1 MHLNVGYTMI
11 DESLLKSNVIGRDGF
26 TWWIGRV
33 AHPDY
38 WKKENEISDANG
50 EFGQRVKV
58 RIIGYHPWDGAQL
71 EEKDLPWAH
80 VMQDPM
86 MGDGTGGRGETMALV
101 GGETAIGFFLDGEEA
116 QQPVVMGL
124 LHRSQSVKSNSTS
137 KQEVESFKSSQF
149 KNFDPWANKTPATAR
164 TTTSGKLPKTEKDYE
179 RNRNRNN
186 GKHTAEYNT
195 SIRANQNVGGDA
207 QTIAE
212 RLATKT
218 ITKDSTC
225 GSGAIGRI
233 TSILK
238 DFISFTSTLEGI
250 GDKFIDPLTNQ
261 VVDMDYQ
268 IRKIR
273 EKVSGIVQGV
283 TKQIRKKLMG
293 KLNKLFGTFLGTFK
307 TLPTGI
313 TSFLQDGILH
323 KGFKGIMS
331 LIFCVFEKMIGNIGN
346 FIGNMFQNLLG
357 RLINGPLCAAEQFVS
372 GIFAK
377 VFNFLENGLG
387 GIMGGLNWLMGGLG
401 SVSGVLKN
409 VSSLAKS
416 IYSFIGCDE
425 QKCSKESEWVSS
437 LNAAVEKKGDQWDK
451 IISNVDVFSGISS
464 SLSGIS
470 SGISGKIDD
479 VFGDTGETPEYSY
492 NGTPLRD
499 VLTSVD
505 VLTGGESASQ
515 LDKGLGSIEAAVSTI
530 TLFGGQNSIFN
541 ACNQINDNPNDQDD
555 IFPVR
560 PGVVYPKCIP
570 PKVLITGKGSGAILK
585 AVVGNDTKIFSIEVL
600 NGGSGYTNQNAVS
613 IIDNSGH
620 GTGAQAEAIVKDGEV
635 KRIIIRESGFGYCG
649 ETFAPPTPTDPTDP
663 VAPIEP
669 PNTGIGTDIVGI
681 ITDIHVNQPG
691 IGYTSG
697 DTIGIGK
704 TNFPIVI
711 TPGGGIV
718 EVVIP
723 DEFNQQ
729 FTSIPDYSINTRTGV
744 GAEFIPIMSYNL
756 QYLVDAA
763 PKPLIGIKSVI
774 DCPTKD
780 SIDNTTLVGYVNGEP
795 YYGPF
800 HVHPDT
806 GVKMVGE
813 KHVSTPHEIIY
824 DTLQESLS
832 AMISIPSTLTE
843 PTTTLTSTTT
853 TTPTPTPT
861 DTTSYTQIN
870 TSTNTNNNDTNT
882 NQSGGSS
889 DPTPPS
895 SGGGYSGG
903 GY

>member
-1 MHLNVGYTMI
+1 MI
-11 DESLLKSNVIGRDGF
+11 DESLLKSNVLGRDGF

-137 KQEVESFKSSQF
+137 QQEVESFKSSQF
-149 KNFDPWANKTPATAR
+149 LSYDPWAGKTPATAR
-164 TTTSGKLPKTEKDYE
+164 ATTSGKLKSNGNGNGNT
-179 RNRNRNN
+179 
-186 GKHTAEYNT
+186 GKHTADNNS
-195 SIRANQNVGGDA
+195 SIRFNQNVGGDA
-207 QTIAE
+207 QTIFE
-212 RLATKT
+212 RKSTKT
-218 ITKDSTC
+218 TIKDSTC
-225 GSGAIGRI
+225 GSGSIGRI

-238 DFISFTSTLEGI
+238 DFISFTSTLESI
-250 GDKFIDPLTNQ
+250 GGKFIDPLTNQ
-261 VVDMDYQ
+261 IVNMDYQ

-273 EKVSGIVQGV
+273 EKVSGIIQGV

-313 TSFLQDGILH
+313 TSFLQDGLLH

-331 LIFCVFEKMIGNIGN
+331 LIFCVFEKMIGNIGS

-357 RLINGPLCAAEQFVS
+357 RLINGPICAAEQFVS

-377 VFNFLENGLG
+377 LFNFLENGLG

-437 LNAAVEKKGDQWDK
+437 VNAAVEKKGDQWEK

-464 SLSGIS
+464 SLTGIS
-470 SGISGKIDD
+470 SSISGKIDD
-479 VFGDTGETPEYSY
+479 VFGDTGENPEYSY

-570 PKVLITGKGSGAILK
+570 PKASIIGKGSGAILK
-585 AVVGNDTKIFSIEVL
+585 IVVGNDSKIFSIEVL
-600 NGGSGYTNQNAVS
+600 NGGSGYNDQNSVS

-620 GTGAQAEAIVKDGEV
+620 GTGAQADAIVEDGEV

-649 ETFAPPTPTDPTDP
+649 ETFAPPTPTPIDPTDP
-663 VAPIEP
+663 TDPIVPPIAIAP
-669 PNTGIGTDIVGI
+669 PNAGIGTDIVGI
-681 ITDIHVNQPG
+681 ITDLYVNQPG

-697 DTIGIGK
+697 DTIGIGN

-723 DEFNQQ
+723 DEYNQQ
-729 FTSIPDYSINTRTGV
+729 FTSIPNYSINTKTGV

-763 PKPLIGIKSVI
+763 PKPLIGIQSNCHSSVSYLR
-774 DCPTKD
+774 CVG
-780 SIDNTTLVGYVNGEP
+780 SVNTIRISYKFKRGRILIKR
-795 YYGPF
+795 
-800 HVHPDT
+800 
-806 GVKMVGE
+806 KMM
-813 KHVSTPHEIIY
+813 T
-824 DTLQESLS
+824 
-832 AMISIPSTLTE
+832 
-843 PTTTLTSTTT
+843 
-853 TTPTPTPT
+853 
-861 DTTSYTQIN
+861 
-870 TSTNTNNNDTNT
+870 
-882 NQSGGSS
+882 
-889 DPTPPS
+889 
-895 SGGGYSGG
+895 
-903 GY
+903 

>member
-1 MHLNVGYTMI
+1 MI
-11 DESLLKSNVIGRDGF
+11 DESLLKSNVLGRDGF

-137 KQEVESFKSSQF
+137 QQEVESFKSSQF
-149 KNFDPWANKTPATAR
+149 LSYDPWAGKTPATAR
-164 TTTSGKLPKTEKDYE
+164 ATTSGKLKSNGNGNGNT
-179 RNRNRNN
+179 
-186 GKHTAEYNT
+186 GKHTADNNS
-195 SIRANQNVGGDA
+195 SIRFNQNVGGDA
-207 QTIAE
+207 QTIFE
-212 RLATKT
+212 RKSTKT
-218 ITKDSTC
+218 TIKDSTC
-225 GSGAIGRI
+225 GSGSIGRI

-238 DFISFTSTLEGI
+238 DFISFTSTLESI
-250 GDKFIDPLTNQ
+250 GGKFIDPLTNQ
-261 VVDMDYQ
+261 IVNMDYQ

-273 EKVSGIVQGV
+273 EKVSGIIQGV

-313 TSFLQDGILH
+313 TSFLQDGLLH

-331 LIFCVFEKMIGNIGN
+331 LIFCVFEKMIGNIGS

-357 RLINGPLCAAEQFVS
+357 RLINGPICAAEQFVS

-377 VFNFLENGLG
+377 LFNFLENGLG

-437 LNAAVEKKGDQWDK
+437 VNAAVEKKGDQWEK

-464 SLSGIS
+464 SLTGIS
-470 SGISGKIDD
+470 SSISGKIDD
-479 VFGDTGETPEYSY
+479 VFGDTGENPEYSY

-570 PKVLITGKGSGAILK
+570 PKASIIGKGSGAILK
-585 AVVGNDTKIFSIEVL
+585 IVVGNDSKIFSIEVL
-600 NGGSGYTNQNAVS
+600 NGGSGYNDQNSVS

-620 GTGAQAEAIVKDGEV
+620 GTGAQADAIVEDGEV

-649 ETFAPPTPTDPTDP
+649 ETFAPPTPTPIDPTDP
-663 VAPIEP
+663 TDPIVPPIAIAP
-669 PNTGIGTDIVGI
+669 PNAGIGTDIVGI
-681 ITDIHVNQPG
+681 ITDLYVNQPG

-697 DTIGIGK
+697 DTIGIGN

-723 DEFNQQ
+723 DEYNQQ
-729 FTSIPDYSINTRTGV
+729 FTSIPNYSINTKTGV

-763 PKPLIGIKSVI
+763 PKPLIGIQSVI
-774 DCPTKD
+774 V
-780 SIDNTTLVGYVNGEP
+780 IV
-795 YYGPF
+795 
-800 HVHPDT
+800 
-806 GVKMVGE
+806 
-813 KHVSTPHEIIY
+813 VSPI
-824 DTLQESLS
+824 
-832 AMISIPSTLTE
+832 
-843 PTTTLTSTTT
+843 
-853 TTPTPTPT
+853 
-861 DTTSYTQIN
+861 
-870 TSTNTNNNDTNT
+870 
-882 NQSGGSS
+882 
-889 DPTPPS
+889 
-895 SGGGYSGG
+895 
-903 GY
+903 